1 MDDDIMDQIRVD
13 TFQRY
18 LRVQTIG
25 PSKLIGHRRS
35 ITEIFASQS
44 SKLANYHTKSLI
56 L

>member
-1 MDDDIMDQIRVD
+1 MSRWWPQMDDDIMDQIRVD

-35 ITEIFASQS
+35 EKGKNQRFPP
-44 SKLANYHTKSLI
+44 SL
-56 L
+56 